1 MKKTLFAFM
10 LLAAGMCVYAL
21 GSNDSKAAE
30 SAGPRPAWAKSADE
44 VTGVVT
50 IYTTFE
56 ETQQQIILDLWN
68 KLYPKCKVEI
78 VADSVGTL
86 VTKIRAD
93 ASSKADC
100 IVGGMFAADGTKYHD
115 VLQPYTS
122 TVENEQLFHDKSG
135 YYTYWDVQL
144 MCLVVNPK
152 ILKNLGVTVKGY
164 QDCLNPKLKGK
175 IILADPAAASSGW
188 RQLQTML
195 ACMGDT
201 FDDAKGWAYV
211 EKIMGQ
217 SFKTNSS
224 KDVFNLVNEGEYA
237 VGLSYESTPAG
248 IISLGGAVMEIVYPV
263 EGNTAMAS
271 GGAVCKNSPNL
282 TAAKAM
288 IDLCASKEF
297 QDERAKIFGRPTN
310 SRCKPTNMPP
320 TDSFK
325 LIELDHDYLSKNKDK
340 MLEHWNDLWAKV
352 KGR

>member
-1 MKKTLFAFM
+1 
-10 LLAAGMCVYAL
+10 
-21 GSNDSKAAE
+21 
-30 SAGPRPAWAKSADE
+30 
-44 VTGVVT
+44 
-50 IYTTFE
+50 
-56 ETQQQIILDLWN
+56 
-68 KLYPKCKVEI
+68 
-78 VADSVGTL
+78 
-86 VTKIRAD
+86 
-93 ASSKADC
+93 
-100 IVGGMFAADGTKYHD
+100 MFAADGTKYHD

-135 YYTYWDVQL
+135 YYTYWDIQL

-152 ILKNLGVTVKGY
+152 IFKKLGVTVKGY

-201 FDDAKGWAYV
+201 FDDAKGRAYV

-263 EGNTAMAS
+263 SEPLLLRFCECM
-271 GGAVCKNSPNL
+271 P
-282 TAAKAM
+282 
-288 IDLCASKEF
+288 ASKDNATVPGCVICRVCRLTRVRF
-297 QDERAKIFGRPTN
+297 AATIR
-310 SRCKPTNMPP
+310 S
-320 TDSFK
+320 
-325 LIELDHDYLSKNKDK
+325 
-340 MLEHWNDLWAKV
+340 
-352 KGR
+352 